1 VSAWQDDKV
10 SGWITSGGCCHHAEK
25 SLAIGYVP
33 TEVLGNG
40 ADTAKWQI
48 EILGEMRAARLQLE
62 ALFDPKAER
71 MRG

>member
-1 VSAWQDDKV
+1 MSAV
-10 SGWITSGGCCHHAEK
+10 CNRHGG

-40 ADTAKWQI
+40 AEKAKWEI
-48 EILGEMRAARLQLE
+48 EILGEMCKAKLQLE
-62 ALFDPKAER
+62 PLFDPKAER